1 MGQDYSYTQPS
12 SSAESLDM
20 TSLLEAECELYK
32 DEDDSRI
39 LHQVLK
45 VAYLRLCVA
54 IRVTQNILKTMD
66 PKTSYTNLLFSQS
79 QTTVDLDSPEPF
91 WLGSQGPN
99 EPVVESGG
107 DPKERRKWSPKE
119 DKILIGAW
127 LNTSK
132 DAVVSND
139 QRAGA
144 FWKRIVEYYNASPQL
159 AGTTPREVCS
169 CKKRWGR
176 INADVSKF
184 AGCYDAALR
193 EQRSGQNDDDVMKA
207 AIDIFLKTND
217 YKFSMDHCWREL
229 RHDQKWCSTYGPKEC
244 GKEKRKGD
252 VEADGGD
259 EAEGRPIGVKA
270 AKAASKKKK
279 SGKEESLAKI
289 HAIMEIKEKLSKQK
303 VLERLLGK
311 KEPLTEMET
320 SLQLKLMAEMFSSSQ
335 ICRHLHLMKWRKDWK
350 KFWRNTQKIYLT
362 RLWRIKPS
370 RKGDVLIE
378 NDTVKEDTRAYG
390 MTTSAKLRHSRLI
403 NLDAVSA

>member
-1 MGQDYSYTQPS
+1 MY
-12 SSAESLDM
+12 L
-20 TSLLEAECELYK
+20 
-32 DEDDSRI
+32 R
-39 LHQVLK
+39 LK

-54 IRVTQNILKTMD
+54 IRATQNILKTMD

-91 WLGSQGPN
+91 WLGSQGPTESVV

-107 DPKERRKWSPKE
+107 DPKERRKWTPKE

-144 FWKRIVEYYNASPQL
+144 FWKRIVDYYNASPQL
-159 AGTTPREVCS
+159 AGTIPREVCS

-176 INADVSKF
+176 INTDVSKF

-207 AIDIFLKTND
+207 AIDIFFKTND

-252 VEADGGD
+252 VEADGGN

-320 SLQLKLMAEMFSSSQ
+320 SLQLKLMAEM
-335 ICRHLHLMKWRKDWK
+335 L
-350 KFWRNTQKIYLT
+350 
-362 RLWRIKPS
+362 
-370 RKGDVLIE
+370 
-378 NDTVKEDTRAYG
+378 
-390 MTTSAKLRHSRLI
+390 
-403 NLDAVSA
+403 